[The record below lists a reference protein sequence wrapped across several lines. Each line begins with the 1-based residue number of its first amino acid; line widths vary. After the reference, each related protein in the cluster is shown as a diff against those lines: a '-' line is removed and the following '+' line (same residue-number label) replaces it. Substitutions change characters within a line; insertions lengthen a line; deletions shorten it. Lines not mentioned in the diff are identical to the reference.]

1 MPTEVSSGVLG
12 STPVSLHNNKGI
24 EDVMISL
31 SLLRHRRSEENLIF
45 SQLRLCK
52 Y

>member
-31 SLLRHRRSEENLIF
+31 SLLRHRRSEVKPDLF
-45 SQLRLCK
+45 TASSV
-52 Y
+52 